1 MNNEFDPYEEL
12 MELIKFAQ
20 SADKHINLLVK
31 NQSQMIIAVNEL
43 SAKIEKIEEKVNETS
58 RKKR

>member
-58 RKKR
+58 RPKR